1 MTNLSRIKTLYIMM
15 VVILNLNVMLLLR
28 MTLKVALDQEV
39 IRSLYGKLPMTVG
52 GEQSLLEMI
61 EIWWKNHHLYHHVR
75 SSLLFLFTFLVIFVH
90 RTNNNISSI
99 IMSRAL
105 VINLGMPK
113 MGSSS
118 IHSYFDCGGYKSV
131 HWLCG
136 GRYCG
141 DCIQEAIQSGLPPF
155 SSQDPKCKIN
165 STIGSYAQIDRGP
178 ENLVQVNYLTEIM
191 SGVPR
196 ATFILTFRNMTKWY
210 MSMSRWGRKDNNLRK
225 RFEVANITGLPKGVG
240 RNVSE
245 FSQFY
250 CEYVKRVRKEVAKYP
265 GRHELIEIDIEDP
278 SVGWQMEDLFGVNRT
293 CWGIS
298 NAANHNDAIP
308 TEQLQRWWFFKW
320 WCLAI

>member
-1 MTNLSRIKTLYIMM
+1 
-15 VVILNLNVMLLLR
+15 
-28 MTLKVALDQEV
+28 
-39 IRSLYGKLPMTVG
+39 
-52 GEQSLLEMI
+52 
-61 EIWWKNHHLYHHVR
+61 
-75 SSLLFLFTFLVIFVH
+75 
-90 RTNNNISSI
+90 
-99 IMSRAL
+99 MSRTL

-141 DCIQEAIQSGLPPF
+141 DCIEEAIQSGLPPF
-155 SSQDPKCKIN
+155 SSQDPKCKI
-165 STIGSYAQIDRGP
+165 SSIGSYAQIDRGP
-178 ENLVQVNYLTEIM
+178 ENLVQVNYLVEIM
-191 SGVPR
+191 SGVPS

-210 MSMSRWGRKDNNLRK
+210 MSMSRWWTDSNEVPFKSTKDNSMRK

-265 GRHELIEIDIEDP
+265 GRHKLIEIDIEDP
-278 SVGWQMEDLFGVNRT
+278 SVGWQMEDFFGVNRT

-298 NAANHNDAIP
+298 NAANHNDTIP
-308 TEQLQRWWFFKW
+308 AEQLQR
-320 WCLAI
+320 